1 MKHAIRCDKIIIIN
15 FFKINTLI
23 MNKLTNQYTKSS
35 TQIHSI
41 GSNTTQA
48 AIKSYARSDI

>member
-1 MKHAIRCDKIIIIN
+1 
-15 FFKINTLI
+15 

-41 GSNTTQA
+41 SSNTTQA